1 MEAYTGFAAV
11 YDTFMDNVPYEEWCG
26 YIKSLLT
33 EQGVKEGLVLDLGCG
48 TGSLTELLAAAG
60 YDMIGVDASEEMLE
74 LAYEKKAVS
83 GSDILYLCQ
92 DMRELELYGTVE
104 AVVSVCDCMNYIL
117 EYEDLVQVFRL
128 VNNYLDP
135 GGVFI
140 FDMNT
145 LYKYRDMIGDTTIA
159 ENREEGS
166 FIWENFFDEETG
178 INEYELTLFLPEEN
192 GLFRKYEEVHRQRA
206 YGLDTVKE
214 LLVQAGLEFVA
225 AYDAFTREPPG
236 PKSQRVYLVARECQK
251 KNGGFQ

>member
-1 MEAYTGFAAV
+1 MALIRKVRGHEPVIGENTFLAETAV
-11 YDTFMDNVPYEEWCG
+11 
-26 YIKSLLT
+26 I
-33 EQGVKEGLVLDLGCG
+33 LG
-48 TGSLTELLAAAG
+48 
-60 YDMIGVDASEEMLE
+60 DV
-74 LAYEKKAVS
+74 
-83 GSDILYLCQ
+83 
-92 DMRELELYGTVE
+92 
-104 AVVSVCDCMNYIL
+104 
-117 EYEDLVQVFRL
+117 
-128 VNNYLDP
+128 
-135 GGVFI
+135 
-140 FDMNT
+140 
-145 LYKYRDMIGDTTIA
+145 TIA